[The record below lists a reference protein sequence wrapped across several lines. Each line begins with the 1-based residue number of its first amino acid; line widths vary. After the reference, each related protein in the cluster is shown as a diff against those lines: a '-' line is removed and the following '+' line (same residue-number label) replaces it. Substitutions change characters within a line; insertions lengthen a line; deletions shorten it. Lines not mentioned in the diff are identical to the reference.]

1 MRKMNDN
8 TIFKL
13 YRDTKI
19 KPTNDL
25 YIKPL
30 VGLAS
35 SSIALAALNDLS
47 LDNNLAMCA
56 SIGMVTFFGLLTI
69 NKIKLYN
76 RVKKVYDSSYA
87 KLSEFIEEVQNE
99 VGTEYNLNP
108 NNVAFMPCIGFGM
121 NNDFF
126 CMGDIMF
133 KDLSKITEKIE
144 EGVYSCIFYTD
155 DSKETAIDIT
165 HVAKKVLER

>member
-76 RVKKVYDSSYA
+76 RVKKS
-87 KLSEFIEEVQNE
+87 I
-99 VGTEYNLNP
+99 
-108 NNVAFMPCIGFGM
+108 
-121 NNDFF
+121 
-126 CMGDIMF
+126 
-133 KDLSKITEKIE
+133 
-144 EGVYSCIFYTD
+144 
-155 DSKETAIDIT
+155 
-165 HVAKKVLER
+165 

>member
-1 MRKMNDN
+1 MNDN
-8 TIFKL
+8 TIYKL

-19 KPTNDL
+19 KPTSEL

-30 VGLAS
+30 AGLAS
-35 SSIALAALNDLS
+35 SATCLAVINGLS
-47 LDNNLAMCA
+47 LDNDLAMCA
-56 SIGMVTFFGLLTI
+56 SIGMVTIFGLSTI

-76 RVKKVYDSSYA
+76 RGKQVYECSYI
-87 KLSEFIEEVQNE
+87 KLSKFIEDVQNV

-165 HVAKKVLER
+165 NIARKVLER